1 MSNTNLIN
9 KFVRDN
15 VSEDILRH
23 LLKIDSPLVFGDCYR
38 VNVWTQKTAE
48 DKIVPTSLIEASFLL
63 EVVDGE
69 IVDRTITEI
78 HQVR

>member
-1 MSNTNLIN
+1 MNNVNNLIN

-23 LLKIDSPLVFGDCYR
+23 LLKIDSPLVFDDCYR
-38 VNVWTQKTAE
+38 VNVWTLKTAP
-48 DKIVPTSLIEASFLL
+48 DKIVPTTLIAESYLL

-69 IVDRTITEI
+69 VIDRTLTN
-78 HQVR
+78 